1 MVNDTTYY
9 EVIVLDGRRSPASL
23 SPDMKKGT
31 RNFLLALLAVVAA
44 LIVLVSIATISDAPR
59 IPERHIST
67 TQCIESSFGTKACLG
82 MTKGEVASVWGQ
94 PSTVNRTVIE
104 NKSANSGSTET
115 AYFTSMEIYLRGFR
129 IHARKGS
136 AVSASQSHS
145 RLRCVIPR

>member
-1 MVNDTTYY
+1 
-9 EVIVLDGRRSPASL
+9 
-23 SPDMKKGT
+23 MKKGT

-104 NKSANSGSTET
+104 NKSSEQWVYGDRLL
-115 AYFTSMEIYLRGFR
+115 YFDGDLLTGF
-129 IHARKGS
+129 
-136 AVSASQSHS
+136 QDS
-145 RLRCVIPR
+145 R